1 MKRRITALVLVL
13 MAVCLV
19 FAGCSKPVKADI
31 SGYENEKITIEGL
44 GDETITV
51 TAGELKEL
59 DCIRKSVT
67 TQSKGGE
74 ITVEAAGPTLETL
87 LEQYG
92 VSMDDV
98 SEVTFVASDGYT
110 KQFDSAFFTTHKD
123 VYLSLADG
131 DDPLQ
136 EDEQPL
142 RIVIPGVTSD
152 NWVKGV
158 VEMRF
163 R

>member
-44 GDETITV
+44 GDETINV

-87 LEQYG
+87 LEQHG

-98 SEVTFVASDGYT
+98 SEVTFVA
-110 KQFDSAFFTTHKD
+110 HKD

-142 RIVIPGVTSD
+142 RIVIPGTTSD

>member
-1 MKRRITALVLVL
+1 MKRRITALILVL

-44 GDETITV
+44 GDETINV
-51 TAGELKEL
+51 TTGELKEL

-74 ITVEAAGPTLETL
+74 IAVETAGPTLETL

-110 KQFDSAFFTTHKD
+110 K
-123 VYLSLADG
+123 
-131 DDPLQ
+131 
-136 EDEQPL
+136 
-142 RIVIPGVTSD
+142 
-152 NWVKGV
+152 
-158 VEMRF
+158 
-163 R
+163 

>member
-1 MKRRITALVLVL
+1 M
-13 MAVCLV
+13 
-19 FAGCSKPVKADI
+19 
-31 SGYENEKITIEGL
+31 
-44 GDETITV
+44 
-51 TAGELKEL
+51 
-59 DCIRKSVT
+59 
-67 TQSKGGE
+67 
-74 ITVEAAGPTLETL
+74 LETL

-142 RIVIPGVTSD
+142 RIVIPGATSD
-152 NWVKGV
+152 NWVKGI

>member
-44 GDETITV
+44 GDETINV

-87 LEQYG
+87 LEQHG

-110 KQFDSAFFTTHKD
+110 K
-123 VYLSLADG
+123 
-131 DDPLQ
+131 
-136 EDEQPL
+136 
-142 RIVIPGVTSD
+142 
-152 NWVKGV
+152 
-158 VEMRF
+158 
-163 R
+163 